1 MARDF
6 APMKIQYTFALEDH
20 SMQYEVDV
28 DREFDLKQARPDTPA
43 WAKLGYN
50 QCPNCPLTV
59 KDCAYCPAAVD
70 LVQVVTDFQKLP
82 AVKTA
87 HVTVVTPERE
97 YSKETALEEG
107 LRSLMG
113 LIMATSACPILH
125 KLKPNARNH
134 LPFASQDEFII
145 RSAALYLLRQYFN
158 YREGKRPDWDLQGL
172 ISINEELGTL
182 NQAFW
187 QRVHEACES
196 DSNLKALL
204 SFFNLSSSV
213 SYSLEAQLQRIRPIM
228 TDEETSPA
236 MQDQQDRERLFY

>member
-1 MARDF
+1 
-6 APMKIQYTFALEDH
+6 MKIQYRFDLEQETLH
-20 SMQYEVDV
+20 YEVDV
-28 DREFDLKQARPDTPA
+28 DRTFDLKQERPDVPR
-43 WAKLGYN
+43 WAALGHN
-50 QCPNCPLTV
+50 QCPNCPLSV

-70 LVQVVTDFQKLP
+70 LVQVVTDFQQLP
-82 AVKTA
+82 AVEEAK
-87 HVTVVTPERE
+87 VKVVTPERE
-97 YSKETALEEG
+97 YFKQTTLEEG

-145 RSAALYLLRQYFN
+145 RSTALYLLRQYFN

-187 QRVHEACES
+187 QRIHEACES

-204 SFFNLSSSV
+204 SFLNLSSSM
-213 SYSLEAQLQRIRPIM
+213 SYSLEAQLQKIRPIM
-228 TDEETSPA
+228 TDDEKSPA
-236 MQDQQDRERLFY
+236 IQDEQDRERSFY

>member
-1 MARDF
+1 MN
-6 APMKIQYTFALEDH
+6 IQYTFTLEDSTLH
-20 SMQYEVDV
+20 YDV
-28 DREFDLKQARPDTPA
+28 NIDREFDLQQERPEAPE
-43 WAKLGYN
+43 WAQLAYN

-70 LVQVVTDFQKLP
+70 LVQVVTDFQRLP
-82 AVKTA
+82 AVKA
-87 HVTVVTPERE
+87 AKVEVVTPERE
-97 YSKETALEEG
+97 YYKETSLEEG

-158 YREGKRPDWDLQGL
+158 YREGMRPDWDLQGL
-172 ISINEELGTL
+172 ISINEELQTL

-213 SYSLEAQLQRIRPIM
+213 SYSLEAQLQRVRSIM
-228 TDEETSPA
+228 TDDETSPA
-236 MQDQQDRERLFY
+236 MQEQQDRERLFY

>member
-1 MARDF
+1 MT
-6 APMKIQYTFALEDH
+6 IQYTFDLGH
-20 SMQYEVDV
+20 KKLQYEVDV
-28 DREFDLKQARPDTPA
+28 DRSFDLKQERPETPA
-43 WAKLGYN
+43 WAELGHN

-70 LVQVVTDFQKLP
+70 LVQVVTDFQQLP
-82 AVKTA
+82 AVDTA
-87 HVTVVTPERE
+87 RVRVVTPERE
-97 YSKETALEEG
+97 YFKETTLEEG

-113 LIMATSACPILH
+113 LIMASSACPILQ

-145 RSAALYLLRQYFN
+145 RSSALYLLRQYFN

-187 QRVHEACES
+187 LRVHEACQS

-213 SYSLEAQLQRIRPIM
+213 SYSLEAQLQRIRATM
-228 TDEETSPA
+228 TDEELSPA
-236 MQDQQDRERLFY
+236 MQEQQERERLFY

>member
-1 MARDF
+1 
-6 APMKIQYTFALEDH
+6 MKIQYTFTLEDRSLH
-20 SMQYEVDV
+20 YEVDV
-28 DREFDLKQARPDTPA
+28 DREFDFQRARPQAPR
-43 WAKLGYN
+43 WAALGYN

-70 LVQVVTDFQKLP
+70 LVDVVTDFQKLP
-82 AVKTA
+82 AVETA
-87 HVTVVTPERE
+87 KVTVQTPDRD
-97 YSKETALEEG
+97 YQKDTALEEG

-113 LIMATSACPILH
+113 LIMASSACPILQ

-187 QRVHEACES
+187 QRIHEACES

-204 SFFNLSSSV
+204 SFLNLSSSM
-213 SYSLEAQLQRIRPIM
+213 SYSLEAQLQKIRPIM
-228 TDEETSPA
+228 TDEDKSPA
-236 MQDQQDRERLFY
+236 IQDEQDRERLFY

>member
-1 MARDF
+1 
-6 APMKIQYTFALEDH
+6 MKIQYTFDLEH
-20 SMQYEVDV
+20 ATLHYEVDV
-28 DREFDLKQARPDTPA
+28 DREFDLKQNRPDAPA
-43 WAKLGYN
+43 WAKLGHN
-50 QCPNCPLTV
+50 QCPNCPLSV

-70 LVQVVTDFQKLP
+70 LVNVVTDFQRLP
-82 AVKTA
+82 AVEAAK
-87 HVTVVTPERE
+87 VTVVTPERE
-97 YSKETALEEG
+97 YFKETALEEG

-213 SYSLEAQLQRIRPIM
+213 SYSLEAQLQKIRPIM
-228 TDEETSPA
+228 TDEENSPA
-236 MQDQQDRERLFY
+236 MEDQQDRERLFY

>member
-1 MARDF
+1 
-6 APMKIQYTFALEDH
+6 MKIQYTFNLEH
-20 SMQYEVDV
+20 ETLHYEVDV
-28 DREFDLKQARPDTPA
+28 DRTFDLEQERPEAPQ
-43 WAKLGYN
+43 WAALGHN
-50 QCPNCPLTV
+50 QCPNCPLSV

-70 LVQVVTDFQKLP
+70 LVQVVTDFQQLP
-82 AVKTA
+82 AVEEARVK
-87 HVTVVTPERE
+87 VVTPERE
-97 YSKETALEEG
+97 YFKHTTLEEG

-187 QRVHEACES
+187 QRIHEACES

-204 SFFNLSSSV
+204 SFLNLSSSL
-213 SYSLEAQLQRIRPIM
+213 SYSLEAQLQKVRPIM
-228 TDEETSPA
+228 TDDENSPA
-236 MQDQQDRERLFY
+236 MEDQQDRERLFY

>member
-1 MARDF
+1 
-6 APMKIQYTFALEDH
+6 MKIQYTFDLEH
-20 SMQYEVDV
+20 EKLQYEVDV
-28 DREFDLKQARPDTPA
+28 DRTFDLTQTRPEAPP
-43 WAKLGYN
+43 WAELSHN

-70 LVQVVTDFQKLP
+70 LVQVVTDFQQLP
-82 AVKTA
+82 AVEAAK
-87 HVTVVTPERE
+87 VRVVTPERE
-97 YSKETALEEG
+97 YFKETTLEEG

-113 LIMATSACPILH
+113 LIMASSACPILH

-145 RSAALYLLRQYFN
+145 RSSALYLLRQYFN

-213 SYSLEAQLQRIRPIM
+213 SYSLEAQLQRVRAKM
-228 TDEETSPA
+228 TDEELSPA
-236 MQDQQDRERLFY
+236 MQEQQEKERLFY

>member
-1 MARDF
+1 
-6 APMKIQYTFALEDH
+6 MKIGYTFDLEH
-20 SMQYEVDV
+20 GTLHYEVDI
-28 DREFDLKQARPDTPA
+28 DREFDFKQTRPEAPR
-43 WAKLGYN
+43 WADLGHH

-70 LVQVVTDFQKLP
+70 LVQVVTDFQRLP
-82 AVKTA
+82 AVENA
-87 HVTVVTPERE
+87 RITVQTPERQ
-97 YSKETALEEG
+97 YFKETTLEEG

-134 LPFASQDEFII
+134 LPFASQEEFII

-213 SYSLEAQLQRIRPIM
+213 SYSLEAQLQKIRPIM
-228 TDEETSPA
+228 TDEGLSPA
-236 MQDQQDRERLFY
+236 IQEQPDQDRFFY

>member
-1 MARDF
+1 
-6 APMKIQYTFALEDH
+6 MKIQYTFALEDNTLH
-20 SMQYEVDV
+20 YEVDV
-28 DREFDLKQARPDTPA
+28 DREFDLQQDRPDAPH
-43 WAKLGYN
+43 WAKLGHN

-70 LVQVVTDFQKLP
+70 LVKVVTDFQRLP
-82 AVKTA
+82 AVEAAK
-87 HVTVVTPERE
+87 VTVVTPERE
-97 YSKETALEEG
+97 YFKETALEEG

-213 SYSLEAQLQRIRPIM
+213 SYSLEAQLQKIRPIM
-228 TDEETSPA
+228 TDEESSPA
-236 MQDQQDRERLFY
+236 MQDQQEKERLFY

>member
-1 MARDF
+1 
-6 APMKIQYTFALEDH
+6 MKIQYTFELEHDSLH
-20 SMQYEVDV
+20 YEVDV
-28 DREFDLKQARPDTPA
+28 DREFDLQQERPDAPH
-43 WAKLGYN
+43 WAKLGHN

-70 LVQVVTDFQKLP
+70 LVQVVTDFQQLP
-82 AVKTA
+82 AVEAAK
-87 HVTVVTPERE
+87 VKVLTPERE
-97 YSKETALEEG
+97 YFKETALEEG

-187 QRVHEACES
+187 QRVHEACQS

-204 SFFNLSSSV
+204 SFFNLSSSL
-213 SYSLEAQLQRIRPIM
+213 SYSLESQLQKIRPIM
-228 TDEETSPA
+228 TDDENSPA
-236 MQDQQDRERLFY
+236 MEDQQDRERLFY

>member
-1 MARDF
+1 
-6 APMKIQYTFALEDH
+6 MKIQYTFTLEDR
-20 SMQYEVDV
+20 SLNYEVDI
-28 DREFDLKQARPDTPA
+28 DREFDLKQARPEAPR
-43 WAKLGYN
+43 WAALGHN

-70 LVQVVTDFQKLP
+70 LVQVVTDFQRLP
-82 AVKTA
+82 AIKSAKVR
-87 HVTVVTPERE
+87 VVTPERE
-97 YSKETALEEG
+97 YFKETALEEG

-158 YREGKRPDWDLQGL
+158 YREGMRPDWDLQGL
-172 ISINEELGTL
+172 ISINEELQTL

-213 SYSLEAQLQRIRPIM
+213 SYSMEAQLQRVRPVM
-228 TDEETSPA
+228 TDEAVSPA
-236 MQDQQDRERLFY
+236 IQDRQDRERSFY

>member
-1 MARDF
+1 
-6 APMKIQYTFALEDH
+6 MKIQYTFTLEDRSLH
-20 SMQYEVDV
+20 YDVDV
-28 DREFDLKQARPDTPA
+28 DREFDRKQVRPEAPH
-43 WAKLGYN
+43 WAGLGYH

-70 LVQVVTDFQKLP
+70 LVQVVTDFQQLP
-82 AVKTA
+82 AIKSTQVQ
-87 HVTVVTPERE
+87 VVTPERH
-97 YSKETALEEG
+97 YFKETALEEG

-113 LIMATSACPILH
+113 LIMATSDCPILH
-125 KLKPNARNH
+125 RLRPNARNH

-145 RSAALYLLRQYFN
+145 RSSALYLLRQYFN

-172 ISINEELGTL
+172 ISLNEELQTL
-182 NQAFW
+182 NQSFW

-228 TDEETSPA
+228 TDETLSPA
-236 MQDQQDRERLFY
+236 IQETADRERTFY

>member
-6 APMKIQYTFALEDH
+6 VAMKIHYSFDLEDRALH
-20 SMQYEVDV
+20 YDVDV
-28 DREFDLKQARPDTPA
+28 DREFDLRQERPSAPA
-43 WAKLGYN
+43 WAKLGYH

-70 LVQVVTDFQKLP
+70 LVQVITDFDKLP

-87 HVTVVTPERE
+87 KITVVTPERE
-97 YSKETALEEG
+97 YSKQTALEEG

-125 KLKPNARNH
+125 QLKPNARNH

-158 YREGKRPDWDLQGL
+158 YREGKRPDWDLQGM

-187 QRVHEACES
+187 QRVQVACES

-204 SFFNLSSSV
+204 SFASLSSSV
-213 SYSLEAQLQRIRPIM
+213 TTSLEEQLQKIRPLM
-228 TDEETSPA
+228 TDDDTSPA
-236 MQDQQDRERLFY
+236 MQQQLNRERLFY

>member
-1 MARDF
+1 
-6 APMKIQYTFALEDH
+6 MKIEYTFTLEDSSLH
-20 SMQYEVDV
+20 YAVDV
-28 DREFDLKQARPDTPA
+28 DREFDLQKPRPDVPQ
-43 WAKLGYN
+43 WASLGYN
-50 QCPNCPLTV
+50 QCPNCPLSV

-70 LVQVVTDFQKLP
+70 LVQVVTDFQRLP
-82 AVKTA
+82 AIRSA
-87 HVTVVTPERE
+87 HVRVVTPERE
-97 YSKETALEEG
+97 YCKETALEEG

-158 YREGKRPDWDLQGL
+158 YREGLRPDWDLQGL
-172 ISINEELGTL
+172 ISINEELQTL
-182 NQAFW
+182 NQSFW

-204 SFFNLSSSV
+204 SFFNLSSSM
-213 SYSLEAQLQRIRPIM
+213 SYSLEAQLQRVRPIM
-228 TDEETSPA
+228 TDEAASPA
-236 MQDQQDRERLFY
+236 MQEPEGVQRTFY